1 MVLNE
6 STGSLETR
14 SPRGRLCL
22 GRPTPAKSS
31 FRLAEDAIALTP
43 MKLFNTL
50 MSKIFGRAST
60 AAPAPAGGAPAPSTG
75 AQTASQNPAS
85 TATAPPRSAAT
96 PGAAATPAASG
107 TPAPASVDVNAVL
120 NEMASKNSERLDWKK
135 SIVDLM
141 KLVGMDSS
149 LSNRKELA
157 TELGYTGDKNDSA
170 TMNVWLHKAVL
181 KKLAENGGK
190 VPQNL
195 LD

>member
-1 MVLNE
+1 
-6 STGSLETR
+6 
-14 SPRGRLCL
+14 
-22 GRPTPAKSS
+22 
-31 FRLAEDAIALTP
+31 

-50 MSKIFGRAST
+50 MSKIFGHASSPVAT
-60 AAPAPAGGAPAPSTG
+60 VTTPPSGSAPAPAAGMQGTRPSGAPSSSGAPAPAGGAAGS
-75 AQTASQNPAS
+75 S
-85 TATAPPRSAAT
+85 
-96 PGAAATPAASG
+96 
-107 TPAPASVDVNAVL
+107 APANVDVNAVL

-181 KKLAENGGK
+181 KKLSENGGK

>member
-1 MVLNE
+1 MQ
-6 STGSLETR
+6 GTR
-14 SPRGRLCL
+14 PSGAP
-22 GRPTPAKSS
+22 SS
-31 FRLAEDAIALTP
+31 
-43 MKLFNTL
+43 
-50 MSKIFGRAST
+50 SG
-60 AAPAPAGGAPAPSTG
+60 APAPAGGAAGS
-75 AQTASQNPAS
+75 S
-85 TATAPPRSAAT
+85 
-96 PGAAATPAASG
+96 
-107 TPAPASVDVNAVL
+107 APANVDVNAVL

-181 KKLAENGGK
+181 KKLSENGGK